1 MEKLINNIKN
11 REYKFINNQEF
22 IIFINN
28 TIKTFFPSLI
38 EADIN
43 ILQVLTT
50 FMIDHISFKY
60 SFDNQNNIYYSQW
73 EQNNGGDIKGVV
85 LLLLPFI
92 NDSLLKNLTNL
103 SHLLYS
109 SDGNI
114 DKNILNYER
123 GKILSTHFKYGNM
136 GLGLINE
143 ASKSEIL
150 LDLESNDKL
159 INKIIIDNFYG
170 LLQTLEIINGKSYI
184 NWINIQ
190 PLNINNYSESNL
202 FKNTR
207 NYINELSFDE
217 KILNSIDLNYNGLWL
232 GDIYNTLHVKYY
244 EEAKKI
250 KWLIY
255 PYEFSENK
263 SDCKYL
269 INILNELLDLE
280 SIINNKFNNYN
291 DLDFTEQIEFKNKL
305 NIILTNYLD
314 SKYLDVIKYMLLWF
328 KNNYSGKYNINA
340 KELFFL
346 NLKNFDDIEE
356 KENDIGY
363 VNEIKQEDLYNGFD
377 YIIKKYTSDLWNFL
391 RESIELFISSA
402 YGKFILIKE
411 NNKYIIIDY
420 YYYKPFFNKNIEMKY
435 LNLKNIYNISKS
447 LCHNTIIWET
457 YDRNYISL
465 NYKNRLN
472 FFSELLGVGNKWF
485 SYKQNYK
492 KQFKYKTLFDEIEII
507 NYEAAILDEFRSIF
521 LRLDFEEL
529 IFTGI
534 LNEFKPN
541 LQITDK
547 TKLPTDTI
555 LLQKKRKEHVKKVK
569 YQNNI
574 YNNYVVIHWLLNQLK
589 KYLGIQK

>member
-1 MEKLINNIKN
+1 MEELINNIKN

-60 SFDNQNNIYYSQW
+60 SFDNQNDIYYSQW

-92 NDSLLKNLTNL
+92 NDNLLKNLTNL

-114 DKNILNYER
+114 DEKILNYER
-123 GKILSTHFKYGNM
+123 EKILLTHFKYGNM

-143 ASKSEIL
+143 ASRNEIL
-150 LDLESNDKL
+150 NLEPNDKL

-207 NYINELSFDE
+207 NYINKLSFGE
-217 KILNSIDLNYNGLWL
+217 KILNSIDLDYNGLWL

-255 PYEFSENK
+255 PYEFSKTEY
-263 SDCKYL
+263 KYL
-269 INILNELLDLE
+269 INILNRLY
-280 SIINNKFNNYN
+280 IN
-291 DLDFTEQIEFKNKL
+291 T
-305 NIILTNYLD
+305 
-314 SKYLDVIKYMLLWF
+314 
-328 KNNYSGKYNINA
+328 
-340 KELFFL
+340 
-346 NLKNFDDIEE
+346 
-356 KENDIGY
+356 
-363 VNEIKQEDLYNGFD
+363 
-377 YIIKKYTSDLWNFL
+377 
-391 RESIELFISSA
+391 
-402 YGKFILIKE
+402 
-411 NNKYIIIDY
+411 
-420 YYYKPFFNKNIEMKY
+420 
-435 LNLKNIYNISKS
+435 
-447 LCHNTIIWET
+447 
-457 YDRNYISL
+457 
-465 NYKNRLN
+465 
-472 FFSELLGVGNKWF
+472 
-485 SYKQNYK
+485 
-492 KQFKYKTLFDEIEII
+492 
-507 NYEAAILDEFRSIF
+507 
-521 LRLDFEEL
+521 
-529 IFTGI
+529 
-534 LNEFKPN
+534 
-541 LQITDK
+541 
-547 TKLPTDTI
+547 
-555 LLQKKRKEHVKKVK
+555 
-569 YQNNI
+569 
-574 YNNYVVIHWLLNQLK
+574 
-589 KYLGIQK
+589 